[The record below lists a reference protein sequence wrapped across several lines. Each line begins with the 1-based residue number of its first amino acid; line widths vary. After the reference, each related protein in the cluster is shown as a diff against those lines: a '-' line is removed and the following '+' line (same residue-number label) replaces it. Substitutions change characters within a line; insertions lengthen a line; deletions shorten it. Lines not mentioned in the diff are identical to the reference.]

1 MLMSTKPHERLRA
14 ALARAGLT
22 PSQFARR
29 VGTTPQTVNHW
40 LIGRNLPKRD
50 HLKKVCAILQITEG
64 WLIEGGSSPLPTID
78 GVQKDTNGD
87 ISGDNSL
94 EPFDMPLYGKV
105 PLIELEDLS
114 VSEKGILLPARV
126 DPAARTLDL
135 PFPSGPRSKAFT
147 MRDRSMEPRIGRG
160 DIVIIDPDAEIVPG
174 ELVAVRLTSEQRNV
188 FRIFTY
194 GLNGRVILTPA
205 NAAYATLEFEPDAWR
220 QNAVVLGVMTQRF
233 ERQRT

>member
-1 MLMSTKPHERLRA
+1 
-14 ALARAGLT
+14 
-22 PSQFARR
+22 
-29 VGTTPQTVNHW
+29 
-40 LIGRNLPKRD
+40 
-50 HLKKVCAILQITEG
+50 
-64 WLIEGGSSPLPTID
+64 
-78 GVQKDTNGD
+78 
-87 ISGDNSL
+87 
-94 EPFDMPLYGKV
+94 
-105 PLIELEDLS
+105 
-114 VSEKGILLPARV
+114 
-126 DPAARTLDL
+126 
-135 PFPSGPRSKAFT
+135 